1 MPNDDEDIFLPL
13 SPRGRGKAGAQRQ
26 QGEGAEQEERKPR
39 PCALCAQPIAPADLV
54 RLRVQKPAGPV
65 KACPEQGRRAPQF
78 DEQSLPVH
86 FECLAGVSTMRFG

>member
-39 PCALCAQPIAPADLV
+39 PCAKPIAPADLV